1 MQFNEFLAKYG
12 QRLDIEA
19 GQFVFRRGEQEQ
31 SIYLL
36 QHGTLKA
43 TYLSE
48 AGTEMIK
55 SFVFP
60 GEIIGSLSSAHWNEK
75 STFDLIALDRSVV
88 LKLDFG
94 LLYAAAQIDLALA
107 RDVIDRLLS
116 YGRQKEQRERELLTL
131 SAESRYHALLRDA
144 PNVVKTIK
152 QKDIAR
158 YLGITPVALSR
169 IRRKGGSPPLERLL
183 ENDGNL
189 NDRFEMTLGPARR

>member
-1 MQFNEFLAKYG
+1 MQFNEFLAKHG
-12 QRLDIEA
+12 QRLDIET
-19 GQFVFRRGEQEQ
+19 GHFVFRRGEQEK

-36 QHGTLKA
+36 QDGVLKA

-55 SFVFP
+55 CFVFP

-75 STFDLIALDRSVV
+75 STFDLIALDHSVV
-88 LKLDFG
+88 LKLNFG
-94 LLYAAAQIDLALA
+94 LLYGAAQIDLALA
-107 RDVIDRLLS
+107 RDVIDRLLN

-144 PNVVKTIK
+144 PNVVKSIK

-169 IRRKGGSPPLERLL
+169 IRRKCGSGALERFL
-183 ENDGNL
+183 EDDGNP
-189 NDRFEMTLGPARR
+189 NYRFEMTVSPPRR